1 MERGI
6 ETDKDEEVNGLVSDE
21 GCEELL
27 QCDLN
32 ELHRIDNE
40 TLKMFLEKG
49 CGHSLNKGKP
59 CFNHFPETHYHEMH
73 NNLAIN

>member
-6 ETDKDEEVNGLVSDE
+6 ETDKDEEVNGLVSEE
-21 GCEELL
+21 GCEELV
-27 QCDLN
+27 QC
-32 ELHRIDNE
+32 ELHRIENE
-40 TLKMFLEKG
+40 KFKMFLENGYG
-49 CGHSLNKGKP
+49 CSLNKGKP